1 LEFESNLNTGCSPRR
16 PAGTVARRC
25 SGQAASSPSR
35 FSLRDK
41 SPDARQLVHFS
52 PRSEALPPP
61 FAPPQELAGVRTFY
75 RLLTSSRRAVAL
87 AQGCLLYAALQQSR
101 PVIFPFCFEL
111 PSSPL
116 PEAPPRARPRRPPA
130 RFTTSASPLLPLRLP
145 SFSLVPCAA
154 LPWREHAGEGA
165 FLSCTHPFS
174 NFESSYQIKY
184 NSKKYKI
191 ILVKIPSYRT
201 TSFM

>member
-130 RFTTSASPLLPLRLP
+130 RFTTSASPLLPLRVP
-145 SFSLVPCAA
+145 SSSSLLFPGAMRRAA
-154 LPWREHAGEGA
+154 MARACWRRRSLKLA
-165 FLSCTHPFS
+165 FLPKLY
-174 NFESSYQIKY
+174 SS
-184 NSKKYKI
+184 
-191 ILVKIPSYRT
+191 ILEL
-201 TSFM
+201 